1 MRSYGTTN
9 IAKKLGFRA
18 KSQPDPDLD
27 LEGYCTGGAF
37 YEVRRG
43 VRRQSWNLPELED
56 EEEVAGAGHRSLERV
71 ARRTGRAARRCGGV
85 EVAR

>member
-1 MRSYGTTN
+1 MRSYDAMN

-43 VRRQSWNLPELED
+43 GWRLSWNLPELED
-56 EEEVAGAGHRSLERV
+56 EEEVSGAGHRSQIP
-71 ARRTGRAARRCGGV
+71 AR
-85 EVAR
+85 